1 MVVTSFPFSGVFKI
15 IISFLVFMKT
25 FFHRAFPDPGQ
36 DPVLTP
42 KINIMGLI
50 VHTARVRKWD
60 SSLLS
65 CMIQINRVNLC
76 D

>member
-1 MVVTSFPFSGVFKI
+1 
-15 IISFLVFMKT
+15 MKT
-25 FFHRAFPDPGQ
+25 FFHRAFPGPGQ